1 MKRSRA
7 FFVGLAMCLTGAPA
21 IHAADGFLTTTFGNG
36 PKCKHPNTL
45 RISGNVIRFDLSAL
59 PRTTEVH
66 RAVLR
71 VPTRGH
77 RRGASV
83 VLRPVSLEGVGD
95 LQTRPPLHVTFD
107 ATLAAKA
114 WVKDPASNKGV
125 TLVDSAGVR
134 FDNAVLEVSYAG
146 AVARPLTNVTELKAV
161 HQSGQTFL
169 TWKEIDDPVGDD
181 APQFVDFE
189 KRILE
194 ARKRRNLRYRV
205 YRHTR
210 PITADTLGQAE
221 LVREVPDVV
230 TCWNLKA
237 VRNTEHPNQ
246 GTRTKRSPLRPGY
259 NLALN
264 HVMTR
269 YRIIPGGEPLPRA
282 TGLVVLTARKPGR
295 RYYAV
300 TAAIDGAEAVAKLG
314 PGCSLADPVIETPSK
329 FPAAILLR
337 SARQKGRRGCDVDV
351 YNSWIGPPYNN
362 LPTMSETF
370 VVRWKSLPRGDEK
383 NRLPLLV
390 LTSTYGGTATELG
403 NPGWHNA
410 RVQVPG
416 SLRVGVTEGGV
427 WQGFH
432 ECIGTLRGYDRG
444 VVHNYPQRRVLGAA
458 RWALWRKDLFVDPE
472 RVYFWSQLG
481 FWALRHG
488 DLFAVVMSNGYG
500 NPNIGKLYQKH
511 GWKWGPYPK
520 GSKNFAGVDQ
530 WDYMN
535 MAKFVREN
543 PTVELPFWICFP
555 AYGAYPA
562 HTIGDF
568 GFEPWPE
575 MIHAMASTKRAFA
588 ANWSSNGP
596 GSVRPLMYEMVS
608 KIRLHQSLPAF
619 TRCSLDQSPGDGD
632 HADAEKGG
640 GINIHQ
646 RWDTAT
652 IVDERDKWGMTMW
665 LAVDATCTTDV
676 TPRRCQKFKARPG
689 DVFKWTVTP
698 AGADEPAQSGTAT
711 ADKWGLVT
719 AAGVRL
725 GKAKVRLLIERQ

>member
-1 MKRSRA
+1 MKRSKL
-7 FFVGLAMCLTGAPA
+7 FFAGLAVCLAGASA

-36 PKCKHPNTL
+36 PKCKYPNTL
-45 RISGNVIRFDLSAL
+45 KISGNVIRFDLSAL
-59 PRTTEVH
+59 LRTAKVH

-77 RRGASV
+77 RRGVSV
-83 VLRPVSLEGVGD
+83 VLRPVGLEDAGD
-95 LQTRPPLHVTFD
+95 LQTRPPRHVTFD
-107 ATLAAKA
+107 ATRAAKA
-114 WVKDPASNKGV
+114 WVKDPASNKGITV
-125 TLVDSAGVR
+125 INGAGVR

-146 AVARPLTNVTELKAV
+146 EMKEPAANVTELKAV

-169 TWKEIDDPVGDD
+169 TWKEIDDPIGDD
-181 APQFVDFE
+181 APQFADFE
-189 KRILE
+189 KRIIE
-194 ARKRRNLRYRV
+194 ARKQRNLRYRV
-205 YRHTR
+205 YRHPH
-210 PITADTLGQAE
+210 PITVDTLGEAE
-221 LVREVPDVV
+221 LVREIQDIVP
-230 TCWNLKA
+230 CWNLLQI
-237 VRNTEHPNQ
+237 RITEHPNQ
-246 GTRTKRSPLRPGY
+246 GTPTKRSFLRGG

-264 HVMTR
+264 HVMQR
-269 YRIIPGGEPLPRA
+269 YRVTNGGEPLPRA
-282 TGLVVLTARKPGR
+282 TGLVVLTARKPGK

-300 TAAIDGAEAVAKLG
+300 TAVIDGAEAVAKLDA
-314 PGCSLADPVIETPSK
+314 GCSLADAVDETPSK
-329 FPAAILLR
+329 FPAAIYLR
-337 SARQKGRRGCDVDV
+337 SAKTKGKRGCDVDV
-351 YNSWIGPPYNN
+351 FNSWIGPPYNN
-362 LPTMSETF
+362 LPIMSETF
-370 VVRWKSLPRGDEK
+370 IVRWKNLPKGGEK
-383 NRLPLLV
+383 GRLPLLV
-390 LTSTYGGTATELG
+390 VTTTYGGSATSLG
-403 NPGWHNA
+403 SPGWHNA

-432 ECIGTLRGYDRG
+432 ECMGTLRGYDRG

-458 RWALWRKDLFVDPE
+458 HWAMWKKDLFVDPE

-488 DLFAVVMSNGYG
+488 DVFAVVMSNGYG
-500 NPNIGKLYQKH
+500 NPNVGKLYQKH
-511 GWKWGPYPK
+511 GWKWGPYPTA
-520 GSKNFAGVDQ
+520 SKNFAGVDQ

-555 AYGAYPA
+555 AYGAYPS

-568 GFEPWPE
+568 GFGPWPE
-575 MIHAMASTKRAFA
+575 MMHAMASTKRAFA

-596 GSVRPLMYEMVS
+596 GSVRSLMYAMVS
-608 KIRLHQSLPAF
+608 KIRLHQPLPAF
-619 TRCSLDQSPGDGD
+619 TRCSLDQSPGDGN

-652 IVDERDKWGMTMW
+652 IVDEPGKWAMTMW
-665 LAVDATCTTDV
+665 LAVDTTCTTDV

-689 DVFKWTVTP
+689 ERFTW
-698 AGADEPAQSGTAT
+698 ASRSLADDKQLQSGTAV

-719 AAGVRL
+719 AAGVKL
-725 GKAKVRLLIERQ
+725 SKDKVRLTIERK